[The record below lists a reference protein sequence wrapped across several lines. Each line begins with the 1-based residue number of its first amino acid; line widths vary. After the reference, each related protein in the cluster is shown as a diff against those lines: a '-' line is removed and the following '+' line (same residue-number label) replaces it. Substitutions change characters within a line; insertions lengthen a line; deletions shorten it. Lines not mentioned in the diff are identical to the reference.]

1 MATIDTIEEQLH
13 RDLLGFWDSQLRIR
27 RVENSLHV
35 AYPLLHPNGWQ
46 ISFTVEVEQAPTQHF
61 RLTDNGQ
68 TLRWLEDAGV
78 TGKKAHDYLQERCTF
93 FGLALDGYEL
103 TRTTF
108 RFFSATEIELF
119 AEGLQ
124 AIAYLYFRAEPQIQ
138 REGVVRNAFET
149 LLQKSRLK
157 KCPYNSL
164 SGQLIPQIH
173 FDYVI
178 EDDDLTACKLFER
191 KTELRQSLEIW
202 GFRFYDLHEADPDV
216 KRLIVYNPDVGRWD
230 NETVQLAEGICDAF
244 IPFNDGKRIKNFLKA
259 A

>member
-1 MATIDTIEEQLH
+1 MRCED
-13 RDLLGFWDSQLRIR
+13 
-27 RVENSLHV
+27 NSLHV

-46 ISFTVEVEQAPTQHF
+46 ISFTIELEKGPTQHF

-78 TGKKAHDYLQERCTF
+78 SGKKAHDYLQERCTF
-93 FGLALDGYEL
+93 FGLTLDGCEL
-103 TRTTF
+103 TRTGF
-108 RFFSATEIELF
+108 KFFSAIEIELF

-124 AIAYLYFRAEPQIQ
+124 AIAYLYFRAEPQIL

-149 LLQKSRLK
+149 VLQKSRLK
-157 KCPYNSL
+157 KCQYNSL
-164 SGQLIPQIH
+164 KGRLIPQIQ

-178 EDDDLTACKLFER
+178 EDDNLTACKLFER

-202 GFRFYDLHEADPDV
+202 GFRFYDLHVAAPNV

-244 IPFNDGKRIKNFLKA
+244 IPFNDGDRIENFLKA